1 MSTRKRPLAALSA
14 PPQQH
19 TPGARSAPS
28 TPYTRRALE
37 QRSAAKQRSAQGRKS
52 LHAGAQPLS
61 ISAILRRLAKATA
74 TKSQRTPLERGK
86 ENVEP
91 DGQGDSEEDE
101 EDAYISP
108 RLMRFAENVD
118 EEDSEVLV
126 APTPSVLPDDDE
138 EGERGGGGGDPTL
151 TIKAI
156 DFARASLEN
165 GGAGPASEKVRRSGG
180 RVSFAPTEGDED
192 DEDDTVLTAE
202 VGRRAMSEE
211 PLDRYNRNSFGS
223 IRMSDFALEEQ
234 RRQSGKTVDVSA
246 FVDDYVP
253 DMGDEEVEMDLT
265 QGGETM
271 DLRRLRRAE
280 DEAEEDLFVTP
291 GGGNDDEGTFLLQMP
306 EVAGR
311 SLPRPTISPS
321 LKRPFEQPDDLQD
334 EDFEDVHSASDED
347 AGPINTLGERSPS
360 ITRKQTPL
368 EAAASRLRK
377 KFKLTRHGTTV
388 PSLPTSLIKRIA
400 IDARTRVG
408 KKKPVLGK
416 DHIKA
421 LEQATEWF
429 FEQVGE
435 DLEAY
440 SNHAKR
446 KKRVIGD
453 DVLTLMR
460 RQRLC
465 KKPGELAKLAKE
477 WLPRKV
483 LEELDLP
490 DEL

>member
-1 MSTRKRPLAALSA
+1 MSTRKRPLAELSG
-14 PPQQH
+14 PPQH

-61 ISAILRRLAKATA
+61 ISAILRRLARATA
-74 TKSQRTPLERGK
+74 TKSQRTPLEKGK

-91 DGQGDSEEDE
+91 GAQGDSEEDDE

-138 EGERGGGGGDPTL
+138 RERGAGGDPTL
-151 TIKAI
+151 TFKAI
-156 DFARASLEN
+156 DFARATAEN
-165 GGAGPASEKVRRSGG
+165 SGAGPASEKIRRSGG
-180 RVSFAPTEGDED
+180 RVSFAPTEVEED

-202 VGRRAMSEE
+202 VGRRAMSEGL
-211 PLDRYNRNSFGS
+211 LDRYNRNSFGS

-265 QGGETM
+265 QGGDTM
-271 DLRRLRRAE
+271 DLRRLRRVE
-280 DEAEEDLFVTP
+280 DEAEEDLLVSP
-291 GGGNDDEGTFLLQMP
+291 NGGNDDEGTFLLQMP
-306 EVAGR
+306 EVSGQ
-311 SLPRPTISPS
+311 SLSRPTISPS

-347 AGPINTLGERSPS
+347 AGPIHTLGERSPS
-360 ITRKQTPL
+360 NTRKQTPL
-368 EAAASRLRK
+368 EAAASRPRK
-377 KFKLTRHGTTV
+377 KLKLTRHGTTV
-388 PSLPTSLIKRIA
+388 PSLPTSLMKRIA